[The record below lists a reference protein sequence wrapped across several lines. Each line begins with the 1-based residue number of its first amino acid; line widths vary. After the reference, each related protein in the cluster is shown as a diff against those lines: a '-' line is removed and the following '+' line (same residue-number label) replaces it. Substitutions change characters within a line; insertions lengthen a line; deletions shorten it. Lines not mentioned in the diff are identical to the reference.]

1 MLGIYFANLYMSYIS
16 ESALLSQK
24 KEQSFIPVRSYK
36 ISKPMSTPTI
46 LGTALSRTVIVVPIV
61 QPLPAWTS
69 VNCMQEKRSIF
80 KKEMHS
86 LQNIRQ
92 PEKERKFRQR

>member
-36 ISKPMSTPTI
+36 ISKM
-46 LGTALSRTVIVVPIV
+46 R
-61 QPLPAWTS
+61 
-69 VNCMQEKRSIF
+69 
-80 KKEMHS
+80 
-86 LQNIRQ
+86 
-92 PEKERKFRQR
+92 RKTGWQKDR